1 MDTSTSPLT
10 RVMALHA
17 LAYCERLF
25 YLEEVEEIRLADAN
39 VYAGRRLHEELA
51 DDETLETL
59 EIEDAELG
67 LIGKLDAIRTRSGES
82 YPYEHKRGR
91 SCDGQAWLSDRIQV
105 GAYAMLLEKSLGR
118 PVTQARIRYH
128 RDNKTV
134 MVPIDDHLRQEVLS
148 FNQRGNILRQQL
160 ERPPITRNENLCI
173 ACSLSPVCLP
183 EETRKLEDAM
193 YEPVR
198 LFPSRRE
205 KQTLH
210 LLSHGERLSRQ
221 GETLKVVSREQGT
234 LVLPIEDIS
243 EIVLHGYSQASTQ
256 ALLQCAWHDIPVH
269 WFTAGG
275 SYICSLTT
283 GVGRVQQRI
292 QQYNYLAEEQHCLQ
306 LAKTVVQNRMEN
318 QTQYLMRLTRG
329 DQQKRNRIQKHLRQ
343 MRNLSSRI
351 TAADSRDRLRGCE
364 GACGNLYFS
373 ALRLILNPELPPEMQ
388 FVKRTRRPP
397 RDRFNAILSFGYQ
410 LLYRSVMSAILQV
423 GLEPSLGF
431 YHTPRSSAHPL
442 VMDLMELFRL
452 PIWDQVVVSSVS
464 RNHWDIQNDFSCT
477 PAKVW
482 LSEDGRRKAIALFE
496 NRLNDTWKHPV
507 LNYSLSYG
515 RQLELE
521 VRLLEKCWTEGKSL
535 FATSRIR

>member
-1 MDTSTSPLT
+1 M
-10 RVMALHA
+10 
-17 LAYCERLF
+17 
-25 YLEEVEEIRLADAN
+25 
-39 VYAGRRLHEELA
+39 
-51 DDETLETL
+51 
-59 EIEDAELG
+59 
-67 LIGKLDAIRTRSGES
+67 
-82 YPYEHKRGR
+82 
-91 SCDGQAWLSDRIQV
+91 
-105 GAYAMLLEKSLGR
+105 
-118 PVTQARIRYH
+118 
-128 RDNKTV
+128 
-134 MVPIDDHLRQEVLS
+134 
-148 FNQRGNILRQQL
+148 
-160 ERPPITRNENLCI
+160 
-173 ACSLSPVCLP
+173 
-183 EETRKLEDAM
+183 
-193 YEPVR
+193 
-198 LFPSRRE
+198 
-205 KQTLH
+205 
-210 LLSHGERLSRQ
+210 
-221 GETLKVVSREQGT
+221 
-234 LVLPIEDIS
+234 
-243 EIVLHGYSQASTQ
+243 
-256 ALLQCAWHDIPVH
+256 
-269 WFTAGG
+269 
-275 SYICSLTT
+275 
-283 GVGRVQQRI
+283 QQRI

-364 GACGNLYFS
+364 GACGNLYLS